1 MAFSLYYTLDADPD
15 RRLMIEK
22 IYGTWK
28 RETAES
34 YHRDFVEVAEP
45 LVGRKWAKII
55 NLTNWKSSY
64 PEMVQVIGE
73 HLRWCRENGMVLS
86 VNIIDNQ
93 ITKNQ
98 LKQMFRIGGTGK
110 MSKIVRTQQDAEKV
124 LAEHGF

>member
-1 MAFSLYYTLDADPD
+1 MAFSMYYTIDIDPD
-15 RRLMIEK
+15 RRIIMEK

-28 RETAES
+28 KETAEE
-34 YHRDFVEVAEP
+34 YHQDFMRVAQP
-45 LVGRKWAKII
+45 LIGAKWAKLI

-64 PEMVQVIGE
+64 PEIVEVVGQ

-86 VNIIDNQ
+86 VNVIDNQ

-98 LKQMFRIGGTGK
+98 LKQMFRIGGTGT
-110 MSKIVRTQQDAEKV
+110 MSRIVRDLDEGKKI

>member
-1 MAFSLYYTLDADPD
+1 MYYTLDVDTD

-34 YHRDFVEVAEP
+34 YHRDFLETVQP
-45 LVGRKWAKII
+45 LLGREWAKVI

-64 PEMVQVIGE
+64 PEMVEVIGR
-73 HLRWCRENGMVLS
+73 HLRWCRDNGMVLS

-93 ITKNQ
+93 ITRNQ
-98 LKQMFRIGGTGK
+98 LKQMFRIGGTGQI
-110 MSKIVRTQQDAEKV
+110 SKIVRSQQEADKV
-124 LAEHGF
+124 LAEHGY